1 MSARDEQIAQAH
13 GPLITAVVQACQ
25 NPALRP
31 GMEPILKGSADNGWT
46 GLVTAIRAIL
56 DGRREPELLRGLDE
70 EDSAIIQAILRGL
83 QNPATLPK
91 PDQTGDPAAAGPG
104 FASIIFAASR
114 GDQDALSWLGT
125 MAEQMQQTGG
135 DMARV
140 GGNLRRIMDGERNV
154 DLLCNGMGAAGESLT
169 VDILAELAKL
179 QAH

>member
-1 MSARDEQIAQAH
+1 MSERDEQIAQAH
-13 GPLITAVVQACQ
+13 SPLITAVVQACQ
-25 NPALRP
+25 NPAMRSQ
-31 GMEPILKGSADNGWT
+31 MEPILKASADNGWT
-46 GLVTAIRAIL
+46 DLVRVLRAIL
-56 DGRREPELLRGLDE
+56 NGDREPELLRGLDE
-70 EDSAIIQAILRGL
+70 EDAAIVQAILRGL

-91 PDQTGDPAAAGPG
+91 PDQAGDPSAAGPG

-154 DLLCNGMGAAGESLT
+154 DLLCNGMGAAGEKLT
-169 VDILAELAKL
+169 VDILNELAKL

>member
-1 MSARDEQIAQAH
+1 MNERDQQIAQAH
-13 GPLITAVVQACQ
+13 GQLITAVVQACQ
-25 NPALRP
+25 NPAMRP
-31 GMEPILKGSADNGWT
+31 AMEPILKASADNGWT
-46 GLVTAIRAIL
+46 ALVGALRAIL

-70 EDSAIIQAILRGL
+70 EDGAIVQAILRGL
-83 QNPATLPK
+83 QNPETLPK

-125 MAEQMQQTGG
+125 MAGQMQQTGG

-140 GGNLRRIMDGERNV
+140 GANLRRIMDGERNV
-154 DLLCNGMGAAGESLT
+154 DRLCNGMGTAGEKLT
-169 VDILAELAKL
+169 VDILNELAKL

>member
-1 MSARDEQIAQAH
+1 MGARDEQIAQAH
-13 GPLITAVVQACQ
+13 GQLITAVVQACQ
-25 NPALRP
+25 NPTLRP
-31 GMEPILKGSADNGWT
+31 QMEPILKASADNGWT
-46 GLVTAIRAIL
+46 DLVRVIRAIL

-70 EDSAIIQAILRGL
+70 EDGAIAQAILQGL

-91 PDQTGDPAAAGPG
+91 PDQAGDASAAGPG

-154 DLLCNGMGAAGESLT
+154 DLLCNGMGATGEKLT
-169 VDILAELAKL
+169 VDILSELAKL